1 MGASDLLLGAMAL
14 AVGLLLAWRSGP
26 ASRWVLFGSAMAVSA
41 LLFLPG
47 EQITGLIGKEGVGA
61 LRRVAAGTPW
71 DVSDW
76 THFVIFV
83 WLGLLV
89 WLCRPDLRGWRAW
102 GLIVFL
108 AVAAELA
115 QGLAPGREP
124 RVDDVLLNLAGG
136 MAGLL
141 VGVGITVV
149 SSTVRGGRGS
159 RGSS

>member
-26 ASRWVLFGSAMAVSA
+26 VARLLLFGSAMAVSA

-47 EQITGLIGKEGVGA
+47 EQITGFLGKDGVRA
-61 LRRVAAGTPW
+61 LRQMAASTPW
-71 DVSDW
+71 DVSEW

-89 WLCRPDLRGWRAW
+89 WLCRRDLRGWQAW
-102 GLIVFL
+102 GLVAVL
-108 AVAAELA
+108 AVSAELA

-124 RVDDVLLNLAGG
+124 RLDDVLLNIAGG

-141 VGVGITVV
+141 IGLVIIALCGVRQRRRI
-149 SSTVRGGRGS
+149 
-159 RGSS
+159 

>member
-1 MGASDLLLGAMAL
+1 MAASDVLLGGMAL

-26 ASRWVLFGSAMAVSA
+26 VGRVALFGSAMVVSA

-47 EQITGLIGKEGVGA
+47 EQIAALIGKDAIAWFRGA
-61 LRRVAAGTPW
+61 AARTPW
-71 DVSDW
+71 DVSEW
-76 THFVIFV
+76 THFVIFI

-89 WLCRPDLRGWRAW
+89 WLCRADLRGWKAW
-102 GLIVFL
+102 GLVVVL
-108 AVAAELA
+108 SVAAELA

-141 VGVGITVV
+141 VGVGIMVV
-149 SSTVRGGRGS
+149 SSTVRRGRGS
-159 RGSS
+159 R